1 MSKELTKTTGT
12 VGGMTFISRV
22 LGFIRDMVIARIFG
36 TGVEAEAFFVAF
48 KLPNLFRRLF
58 AEGAFAQ
65 AFIPVLAEYHRNRDL
80 KSMQIF
86 VACTAGNLGFA
97 LLLFTAF
104 GILVAPLFIFIFAP
118 GFIDNHTQFTLASEL
133 LRITFPYLMFVS
145 LTSFMGSVLNVYGV
159 FWVPAIAPVLLNVA
173 LILCALY
180 LAPFLGKPITALAW
194 GVALGGVLQFVAQF
208 PSLGRLKLLPRFRI
222 HWQHEGV
229 QRVLKLM
236 LPATLG
242 VSVAQIN
249 LAIDTWIASW
259 LEKGSIAWIYY
270 SDRIMEFPLGVF
282 GIALS
287 TTILPHLSRKNLS
300 QDPHQ
305 FSQLLDWGIR
315 TVLLI
320 AIPATLGLIFL
331 AEPVLITLFRHGKFS
346 AHDVSMTAK
355 SLIFYVSG
363 LVAFILVKIFA
374 GAYYAKQDTT
384 TPMRIAVITL
394 VANIGF
400 NLLFIKV
407 FNFSYVGLALATSLA
422 GFLNATLLF
431 YHLYRDK
438 IYQPMHGFWVFLT
451 RIVLS
456 NLAMV
461 YAVIWFTP
469 SVSTWLA
476 WQWHLQWVYLSLII
490 LLAMVV
496 YFGTLF
502 LFGMRSRHFK
512 SNLAT

>member
-1 MSKELTKTTGT
+1 MSRELTKTTGT

-22 LGFIRDMVIARIFG
+22 LGFIRDMVIARVFG
-36 TGVEAEAFFVAF
+36 TGLEAEAFFVAF

-65 AFIPVLAEYHRNRDL
+65 AFVPVLAEYHRNRDL
-80 KSMQIF
+80 QSMRIF
-86 VACTAGNLGFA
+86 VACTAGNLGFV

-118 GFIDNHTQFTLASEL
+118 GFIDNHTQFALASEL

-145 LTSFMGSVLNVYGV
+145 LTSFMGSVLNVHGI
-159 FWVPAIAPVLLNVA
+159 FWVPAIAPVLLNIA
-173 LILCALY
+173 LIFCALY
-180 LAPFLGKPITALAW
+180 LAPFLGKPIAALAW
-194 GVALGGVLQFVAQF
+194 GVALGGVLQFFAQF
-208 PSLGRLKLLPRFRI
+208 PSLWRLKLLPRFRI
-222 HWQHEGV
+222 YWQHEGV

-236 LPATLG
+236 LPATVG

-249 LAIDTWIASW
+249 LALDTWIASW
-259 LEKGSIAWIYY
+259 LENGSIAWIYY

-287 TTILPHLSRKNLS
+287 TTILPHLSRKNLG

-305 FSQLLDWGIR
+305 FNQLLDWGVR
-315 TVLLI
+315 TVFLI

-346 AHDVSMTAK
+346 AHDVTMTAK
-355 SLIFYVSG
+355 SLMFYASG

-374 GAYYAKQDTT
+374 GAYYAKQDTK
-384 TPMRIAVITL
+384 TPMRIAVVTL
-394 VANIGF
+394 IANIGF
-400 NLLFIKV
+400 NVLLVKLL
-407 FNFSYVGLALATSLA
+407 NFSYVGLAMATSLA
-422 GFLNATLLF
+422 GFLNAVLLF
-431 YHLYRDK
+431 YHLYQEK
-438 IYQPMHGFWVFLT
+438 IYQPVRGLGIFVVRVILA
-451 RIVLS
+451 

-461 YAVIWFTP
+461 YALIWSTP
-469 SVSTWLA
+469 SVSHWLA
-476 WQWHLQWVYLSLII
+476 WEWRLQWIYLSSII
-490 LLAMVV
+490 VLAIGV
-496 YFGTLF
+496 YFGTLL
-502 LFGMRSRHFK
+502 LFGMRLRHFK